1 MKIVN
6 TKAGQAYHLTPGTQL
21 EIERPNLFFNEWGE
35 QSLPTDLPDTDLN
48 RQLTNYPDMLANRNK
63 PSANIDCSIQDGD
76 YFMPCR
82 QAILGAKRREKISTA
97 FYMNE
102 GSFLSRISDVTL
114 TDIFGDET
122 IPGIT
127 TVQQGIDFCWSLRD
141 NSHPNFAIFPI
152 TVNLDGDRR
161 YVNRI
166 NYMNDAGVCISSN
179 AGKGSYR
186 FYNSF
191 ERKET
196 VNDRII
202 KLEPGYYI
210 SPFIRA
216 AYLLRRIFT
225 YFGYTLLDHF
235 LLTSEPFNKMVFI
248 NNTIDSLVNDT
259 ILLSH
264 LVPDCMANT
273 ILDVYRKK
281 FCCEFIP
288 DEVARTVRIEL
299 FNDIMESKPTVD
311 LTPYLKSHPELS
323 FSGYQQLKLS
333 SETVITEGDTYD
345 STYELEAKYPEAWY
359 KEADGS
365 YCRTGYADSTI
376 EERLSDGNIPYYAG
390 GSLKA
395 YEVKVPDCAFCL
407 SYLAFPDIPD
417 TNRGTMKRGETA
429 PYIGDG
435 RTLNSTID
443 GVPVESAA
451 EDSTASDEDVVANN
465 PDQKPILAFVQY
477 SSNYAVGTNH
487 DVLGKWGYSL
497 LYNGPTGIFE
507 KFYRKFD
514 NLLRNSLHKVSA
526 DLLLPNSLKN
536 SLQVHH
542 KVTLQGVELLFN
554 IFKYTIGGESEPVT
568 SELMTTALYEPLSIA
583 KSESERMVQNTQYKW
598 MIVSNR
604 TEVSEAEYIAA
615 GYSTDIDTS
624 LRNNQN
630 AIPAI
635 YPLQPTKAI
644 YDAGGT
650 YYHRTF
656 YTHLTD
662 RNNKKVYYRMDLSLR
677 PALFSEKD
685 PNERP
690 SRPSTTP
697 T

>member
-82 QAILGAKRREKISTA
+82 QAILGAKRHEKISTA

-166 NYMNDAGVCISSN
+166 NYMNDAGVCISTT

-196 VNDRII
+196 INDRII

-235 LLTSEPFNKMVFI
+235 LLTSEPFSKMVFI
-248 NNTIDSLVNDT
+248 NNTIDSLVNGT
-259 ILLSH
+259 IMLSH

-288 DEVARTVRIEL
+288 DEIARTVHIEL
-299 FNDIMESKPTVD
+299 FNEVIDSPPTID
-311 LTPYLKSHPELS
+311 LTPYLVSHPEVS
-323 FSGYQQLKLS
+323 FPSYQQLKLS
-333 SETVITEGDTYD
+333 SETVLTEGDSYD

-359 KEADGS
+359 NEEDGS
-365 YCRTGYADSTI
+365 YCRTGYASSTI

-390 GSLKA
+390 GSLKV
-395 YEVKVPDCAFCL
+395 YEVKVPDCTFCM
-407 SYLAFPDIPD
+407 SYLAFPGLPS
-417 TNRGTMKRGETA
+417 TNRGPMKRGETA

-443 GVPVESAA
+443 GLPA
-451 EDSTASDEDVVANN
+451 EEATEGATASDDDVVADN
-465 PDQKPILAFVQY
+465 PQQKPILAFVY
-477 SSNYAVGTNH
+477 FSSDYAVGTNH

-497 LYNGPTGIFE
+497 LYNGPTGIYE

-514 NLLRNSLHKVSA
+514 NILRNSLHKVSA
-526 DLLLPNSLKN
+526 DLLLPNTLKN
-536 SLQVHH
+536 SLQVHR
-542 KVTLQGVELLFN
+542 KVSLQGTELMFD
-554 IFKYTIGGESEPVT
+554 IFKYTIGGKSEPVT
-568 SELMTTALYEPLSIA
+568 SDLMTTVLYESVSKA
-583 KSESERMVQNTQYKW
+583 KPEAERMQRNTEYKW
-598 MIVSNR
+598 MIVRVN
-604 TEVSEAEYIAA
+604 TEVTEAEYIAA
-615 GYSTDIDTS
+615 GYPVTESGS
-624 LRNNQN
+624 YQN
-630 AIPAI
+630 EIPAI
-635 YPLQPTKAI
+635 YPLPPTKAI

-656 YTHLTD
+656 YSFMTN
-662 RNNKKVYYRMDLSLR
+662 RNNQKVYTRVDLALR
-677 PALFSEKD
+677 PALFSD
-685 PNERP
+685 VL
-690 SRPSTTP
+690 
-697 T
+697 

>member
-141 NSHPNFAIFPI
+141 NSHPDFAIFPI

-248 NNTIDSLVNDT
+248 NNTIDSLVNGT
-259 ILLSH
+259 ILLAH

-345 STYELEAKYPEAWY
+345 ATYELEAKYPEAWY

-365 YCRTGYADSTI
+365 YCRTGYTSTTI

-390 GSLKA
+390 GPLKA

-407 SYLAFPDIPD
+407 SYLAFPDISD
-417 TNRGTMKRGETA
+417 TNRTMKRGETA

-451 EDSTASDEDVVANN
+451 EDSTASDDDVVADN
-465 PDQKPILAFVQY
+465 PDQKPILSFVHY

-615 GYSTDIDTS
+615 GYSTDTDTS

>member
-48 RQLTNYPDMLANRNK
+48 RQLTNYPDCMANKNK
-63 PSANIDCSIQDGD
+63 PSDNIDCSIQDGD

-82 QAILGAKRREKISTA
+82 QAILSAKRYEKISTS

-102 GSFLSRISDVTL
+102 GSFLARISDVAL
-114 TDIFGDET
+114 TDIFGDEV

-141 NSHPNFAIFPI
+141 NSHPDYAIFPI

-166 NYMNDAGVCISSN
+166 NYMNAEGTCIASN
-179 AGKGSYR
+179 AGQGSYR

-196 VNDRII
+196 VNNRII

-235 LLTSEPFNKMVFI
+235 LTTSEPFCKMVFI
-248 NNTIDSLVNDT
+248 NNTIDSLVNGT
-259 ILLSH
+259 IRLSH

-299 FNDIMESKPTVD
+299 FNDIIDSKPTID
-311 LTPYLKSHPELS
+311 LTPYLTSQPEQS
-323 FSGYQQLKLS
+323 FPDYQQLKLS
-333 SETVITEGDTYD
+333 SETVITEGSTYD
-345 STYELEAKYPEAWY
+345 ATYELESKYPEAWY
-359 KEADGS
+359 KESDGS
-365 YCRTGYADSTI
+365 YCRTGYTDSTI

-390 GSLKA
+390 GTLKA
-395 YEVKVPDCAFCL
+395 YEVKVPDCAFCM
-407 SYLAFPDIPD
+407 SYLAFSDIP
-417 TNRGTMKRGETA
+417 NAKRGTMKVGETA

-451 EDSTASDEDVVANN
+451 EDAAASDEDVVANN
-465 PDQKPILAFVQY
+465 PDQKPILALVHY
-477 SSNYAVGTNH
+477 SSDYAIGTNH
-487 DVLGKWGYSL
+487 DVSGKWGYSL
-497 LYNGPTGIFE
+497 LYNGPSGIFE

-514 NLLRNSLHKVSA
+514 NLLRNSMHKVSA

-542 KVTLQGVELLFN
+542 KVSLQGVELLFN
-554 IFKYTIGGESEPVT
+554 IFKYTIGGKSEPVT

-583 KSESERMVQNTQYKW
+583 KAESERMVRNTEYKW
-598 MIVSNR
+598 MIVSST

-615 GYSTDIDTS
+615 GYTLSESEGYI
-624 LRNNQN
+624 RNT
-630 AIPAI
+630 IPAI
-635 YPLQPTKAI
+635 YPLPPTKAI

-650 YYHRTF
+650 YYHRSYYIY
-656 YTHLTD
+656 YTSRTGG
-662 RNNKKVYYRMDLSLR
+662 KVYYRIDLSLR

-690 SRPSTTP
+690 SRPTATP

>member
-48 RQLTNYPDMLANRNK
+48 RQLTNYPDCMANKNK

-82 QAILGAKRREKISTA
+82 QAILSAKRYEKISTS

-102 GSFLSRISDVTL
+102 GSFLARISDVAL
-114 TDIFGDET
+114 TDIFGDEV

-141 NSHPNFAIFPI
+141 NSHPDYAIFPI

-166 NYMNDAGVCISSN
+166 NYMNAEGTRIASN
-179 AGKGSYR
+179 AGQGSYL

-196 VNDRII
+196 VNNRII

-235 LLTSEPFNKMVFI
+235 LTTSEPFSKMVFI
-248 NNTIDSLVNDT
+248 NNTIDSLVNGT
-259 ILLSH
+259 IRLSH

-299 FNDIMESKPTVD
+299 FNDIIDSKPTVD
-311 LTPYLKSHPELS
+311 LTPYLASQPEES
-323 FSGYQQLKLS
+323 FPGYQQLKLS
-333 SETVITEGDTYD
+333 SETVITEGNTYD
-345 STYELEAKYPEAWY
+345 ATYELEAKYPEAWY

-390 GSLKA
+390 GPLKA
-395 YEVKVPDCAFCL
+395 YEVKVPDCVFCL
-407 SYLAFPDIPD
+407 SYLAFPGLPT
-417 TNRGTMKRGETA
+417 TNRGNMKRGETA

-443 GVPVESAA
+443 GVPVESSV
-451 EDSTASDEDVVANN
+451 EDATASDDDVVANN

-477 SSNYAVGTNH
+477 SSNYAIGTNH
-487 DVLGKWGYSL
+487 DLLGKWGYSL
-497 LYNGPTGIFE
+497 LYNGPIGIFE

-514 NLLRNSLHKVSA
+514 NMLRNSMHKVSA

-542 KVTLQGVELLFN
+542 KVSLQGVELLFN
-554 IFKYTIGGESEPVT
+554 IFKYTIGGKSEPVT
-568 SELMTTALYEPLSIA
+568 SELMTTSLYEPLSLA
-583 KSESERMVQNTQYKW
+583 KAESERMVRNTEYKW
-598 MIVSNR
+598 MIVSST
-604 TEVSEAEYIAA
+604 TEVSEDEYVAA
-615 GYSTDIDTS
+615 GYTISEDK
-624 LRNNQN
+624 RNQN
-630 AIPAI
+630 TIPAI
-635 YPLQPTKAI
+635 YPLPPTKAI

-650 YYHRTF
+650 YYHRSYYIY
-656 YTHLTD
+656 YTSRTGG
-662 RNNKKVYYRMDLSLR
+662 KVYYRIDLSLR

-690 SRPSTTP
+690 SRPTTTP

>member
-6 TKAGQAYHLTPGTQL
+6 TKAGKAYHLTPGTQL

-48 RQLTNYPDMLANRNK
+48 RQLTNYPDCMANKNK

-82 QAILGAKRREKISTA
+82 QAILSAKRYEKISTS

-102 GSFLSRISDVTL
+102 GSFLARISDVAL
-114 TDIFGDET
+114 TDIFGDEV

-141 NSHPNFAIFPI
+141 NSHPDYAIFPI

-161 YVNRI
+161 YVNRV
-166 NYMNDAGVCISSN
+166 NYMNAEGTCIANN
-179 AGKGSYR
+179 AGQGSYR

-196 VNDRII
+196 VNNRII

-225 YFGYTLLDHF
+225 YFGYTLLDHS
-235 LLTSEPFNKMVFI
+235 LITSEPFSKMVFI
-248 NNTIDSLVNDT
+248 NNTIDSLVNGT
-259 ILLSH
+259 IRLSH

-299 FNDIMESKPTVD
+299 FNDIIDSKPTID
-311 LTPYLKSHPELS
+311 LTPYLTSQPEQS
-323 FSGYQQLKLS
+323 FPDYQQLKLS
-333 SETVITEGDTYD
+333 SETVITEGSTYD
-345 STYELEAKYPEAWY
+345 ATYELEAKYPEAWY
-359 KEADGS
+359 KESDGS

-390 GSLKA
+390 GTLKA
-395 YEVKVPDCAFCL
+395 YEVKVPDCAFCM
-407 SYLAFPDIPD
+407 SYFAFSDIP
-417 TNRGTMKRGETA
+417 NAKRGTMKVGETA

-451 EDSTASDEDVVANN
+451 EDAAASDEDVVANN
-465 PDQKPILAFVQY
+465 PDQKPILALVHY
-477 SSNYAVGTNH
+477 SSDYAIGTNH
-487 DVLGKWGYSL
+487 DVSGKWGYSL
-497 LYNGPTGIFE
+497 LYNGPSGIFE

-514 NLLRNSLHKVSA
+514 NLLRNSMHKVSA

-542 KVTLQGVELLFN
+542 KVSLQGVELLFN
-554 IFKYTIGGESEPVT
+554 IFKYTIGGKSEPVT

-583 KSESERMVQNTQYKW
+583 KAESERMVRNTEYKW
-598 MIVSNR
+598 MIVSST

-615 GYSTDIDTS
+615 GYTLSESEGYI
-624 LRNNQN
+624 RNT
-630 AIPAI
+630 IPAI
-635 YPLQPTKAI
+635 YPLPPTKAI

-650 YYHRTF
+650 YYHRSYYIY
-656 YTHLTD
+656 YTSRTGG
-662 RNNKKVYYRMDLSLR
+662 KVYYRIGLSLR

-690 SRPSTTP
+690 SRPTATP

>member
-82 QAILGAKRREKISTA
+82 QAILGAKRREKISTS

-114 TDIFGDET
+114 TDIFGDEI

-161 YVNRI
+161 HVNRI
-166 NYMNDAGVCISSN
+166 NYMNDAGVCIYDRSPE
-179 AGKGSYR
+179 KGSYR

-235 LLTSEPFNKMVFI
+235 LLTSEPFSKMVFI
-248 NNTIDSLVNDT
+248 NNTIDSLVNGT
-259 ILLSH
+259 ILLAH

-299 FNDIMESKPTVD
+299 FNDIMDSKPTVD
-311 LTPYLKSHPELS
+311 LTPYLKSYPELS
-323 FSGYQQLKLS
+323 FSEYQQLKLS

-390 GSLKA
+390 GPLKA
-395 YEVKVPDCAFCL
+395 YEVKVPDCAFCI
-407 SYLAFPDIPD
+407 SYLAFPDIPNAD
-417 TNRGTMKRGETA
+417 RGKMKAGETA

-443 GVPVESAA
+443 GVPAESVA
-451 EDSTASDEDVVANN
+451 EDSAASDEDVVANN

-477 SSNYAVGTNH
+477 SSNYAIGTNH

-554 IFKYTIGGESEPVT
+554 IFKYTIGGKSEPVT
-568 SELMTTALYEPLSIA
+568 SELMTTSLYEPLSIA
-583 KSESERMVQNTQYKW
+583 KAESERMVRNTEYKW
-598 MIVSNR
+598 MIVSST
-604 TEVSEAEYIAA
+604 TEVSESEYIAA
-615 GYSTDIDTS
+615 GYTIGEGESDM
-624 LRNNQN
+624 RNT
-630 AIPAI
+630 ISAI
-635 YPLQPTKAI
+635 YPLSPTKAI

-650 YYHRTF
+650 YYHRN
-656 YTHLTD
+656 YYICLS
-662 RNNKKVYYRMDLSLR
+662 RRPNGKVYYRIDLSLR

-690 SRPSTTP
+690 TRPSTSP

>member
-1 MKIVN
+1 
-6 TKAGQAYHLTPGTQL
+6 
-21 EIERPNLFFNEWGE
+21 
-35 QSLPTDLPDTDLN
+35 
-48 RQLTNYPDMLANRNK
+48 
-63 PSANIDCSIQDGD
+63 
-76 YFMPCR
+76 
-82 QAILGAKRREKISTA
+82 
-97 FYMNE
+97 
-102 GSFLSRISDVTL
+102 
-114 TDIFGDET
+114 
-122 IPGIT
+122 
-127 TVQQGIDFCWSLRD
+127 
-141 NSHPNFAIFPI
+141 
-152 TVNLDGDRR
+152 
-161 YVNRI
+161 
-166 NYMNDAGVCISSN
+166 
-179 AGKGSYR
+179 
-186 FYNSF
+186 
-191 ERKET
+191 
-196 VNDRII
+196 
-202 KLEPGYYI
+202 
-210 SPFIRA
+210 
-216 AYLLRRIFT
+216 
-225 YFGYTLLDHF
+225 
-235 LLTSEPFNKMVFI
+235 MVFI
-248 NNTIDSLVNDT
+248 NNTIDSLVNGT
-259 ILLSH
+259 ILLAH

-299 FNDIMESKPTVD
+299 FNDIMDSKPTVD
-311 LTPYLKSHPELS
+311 LTPYLKSYPELS
-323 FSGYQQLKLS
+323 FSEYQQLKLS

-390 GSLKA
+390 GPLKA
-395 YEVKVPDCAFCL
+395 YEVKVPDCAFCI
-407 SYLAFPDIPD
+407 SYLAFPDIPNAD
-417 TNRGTMKRGETA
+417 RGKMKAGETA

-443 GVPVESAA
+443 GVPAESVA
-451 EDSTASDEDVVANN
+451 EDSAASDEDVVANN

-477 SSNYAVGTNH
+477 SSNYAIGTNH

-554 IFKYTIGGESEPVT
+554 IFKYTIGGKSEPVT
-568 SELMTTALYEPLSIA
+568 SELMTTSLYEPLSIA
-583 KSESERMVQNTQYKW
+583 KAESERMVRNTEYKW
-598 MIVSNR
+598 MIVSST
-604 TEVSEAEYIAA
+604 TEVSESEYIAA
-615 GYSTDIDTS
+615 GYTIGEGESDM
-624 LRNNQN
+624 RNT
-630 AIPAI
+630 ISAI
-635 YPLQPTKAI
+635 YPLPPTKAI

-650 YYHRTF
+650 YYHRN
-656 YTHLTD
+656 YYICLS
-662 RNNKKVYYRMDLSLR
+662 RRPNGKVYYRIDLSLR

-690 SRPSTTP
+690 TRPSTSP